1 MYSPSNTDTRSLST
15 TTAIIINQF
24 KLNFLSMPYLCI
36 FCMLFPQQTSTTQVR
51 TAREIN
57 TKMEG
62 FFMREIKNTKIIA
75 VDHGYGNIK
84 TANTV
89 MPTGITAYETE
100 PIFTGNILEYNGT
113 YYRIGEGHKEFI
125 PDKAM
130 DEDYYLLT
138 LMAVA
143 MELNVFSIQEADVH
157 LAAGLPLTWIRNQR
171 EEFRSYLLQNPEVSY
186 RFNNKDYHIR
196 FVGCSLYPQ
205 GYPAI
210 VNLLS
215 ALKGTNLLADIG
227 NGTMNILY
235 INNKKAQESRCW
247 TEKFGVNQCMIAAK
261 NAILDRFGV
270 KIEESTV
277 EQVLRFKAA
286 DISTPY
292 LDCITAVARQY
303 VADIFATLR
312 KYEYNPDLMRLY
324 VVGGGG
330 CLIRNFGT
338 YDESRVTIL
347 DDICAAAKGYEY
359 LVLMSLKRSFLY
371 NSNIRNSEKEG

>member
-1 MYSPSNTDTRSLST
+1 
-15 TTAIIINQF
+15 
-24 KLNFLSMPYLCI
+24 
-36 FCMLFPQQTSTTQVR
+36 
-51 TAREIN
+51 
-57 TKMEG
+57 
-62 FFMREIKNTKIIA
+62 MREFRNVKIIA

-89 MPTGITAYETE
+89 TPTGITAYETE
-100 PIFTGNILEYNGT
+100 PIFTGNILDYNGT

-143 MELNVFSIQEADVH
+143 RELNIFSIQEADVH
-157 LAAGLPLTWIRNQR
+157 LAAGLPLTWIRHQR
-171 EEFRSYLLQNPEVSY
+171 EEFRSYLLQNLEVSY

-210 VNLLS
+210 VNRLGD
-215 ALKGTNLLADIG
+215 LKGTNLLADIG

-247 TEKFGVNQCMIAAK
+247 TEKFGVNQCLIAAK

-270 KIEESTV
+270 KIEEATV

-286 DISTPY
+286 DISAPY
-292 LDCITAVARQY
+292 LNCITAVARQY
-303 VADIFATLR
+303 VANIFSTLR

-330 CLIRNFGT
+330 CMIRNFGM

-347 DDICAAAKGYEY
+347 DDICATAKGYEH
-359 LVLMSLKRSFLY
+359 LALMSLKR
-371 NSNIRNSEKEG
+371 RE

>member
-1 MYSPSNTDTRSLST
+1 
-15 TTAIIINQF
+15 
-24 KLNFLSMPYLCI
+24 
-36 FCMLFPQQTSTTQVR
+36 
-51 TAREIN
+51 
-57 TKMEG
+57 
-62 FFMREIKNTKIIA
+62 MREIRNTKIIA

-89 MPTGITAYETE
+89 TPTGITAYETE
-100 PIFTGNILEYNGT
+100 PIFTGNILEYNGI

-143 MELNVFSIQEADVH
+143 QELNVFSIHEADVH

-171 EEFRSYLLQNPEVSY
+171 EAFRSYLLQNPEV
-186 RFNNKDYHIR
+186 RFSFNSKNYHIR

-205 GYPAI
+205 GYPAV
-210 VNLLS
+210 VNHQS
-215 ALKGTNLLADIG
+215 PCRYRERNHEYPI
-227 NGTMNILY
+227 Y
-235 INNKKAQESRCW
+235 QQQKAQESRCW

-261 NAILDRFGV
+261 NAILNRFGV

-277 EQVLRFKAA
+277 EQILRFGTA
-286 DISTPY
+286 DIAAPY

-338 YDESRVTIL
+338 YDKARVTIL
-347 DDICAAAKGYEY
+347 DDICATAKGYEY
-359 LVLMSLKRSFLY
+359 LAQMTLKR
-371 NSNIRNSEKEG
+371 RE

>member
-1 MYSPSNTDTRSLST
+1 
-15 TTAIIINQF
+15 
-24 KLNFLSMPYLCI
+24 
-36 FCMLFPQQTSTTQVR
+36 
-51 TAREIN
+51 
-57 TKMEG
+57 
-62 FFMREIKNTKIIA
+62 MREIRNTKIIA

-89 MPTGITAYETE
+89 TSTGITAYETE

-125 PDKAM
+125 QDKAM

-143 MELNVFSIQEADVH
+143 RELNVFSIQEADVH

-186 RFNNKDYHIR
+186 HFNNKDYHIR

-210 VNLLS
+210 VNRLGD
-215 ALKGTNLLADIG
+215 LKGTNLLADIG

-261 NAILDRFGV
+261 NAILDRFGI
-270 KIEESTV
+270 KIEEATI

-286 DISTPY
+286 DIAVPY
-292 LDCITAVARQY
+292 LDCITSVARQY

-312 KYEYNPDLMRLY
+312 KYEYNADLMRLY

-330 CLIRNFGT
+330 CLLRNFGT

-347 DDICAAAKGYEY
+347 DDICATAKGYEY
-359 LVLMSLKRSFLY
+359 LALMILKR
-371 NSNIRNSEKEG
+371 RE

>member
-1 MYSPSNTDTRSLST
+1 MNVYNKKMQGYKKLKKLLYFTKLYPIFQFQLNFPSMSFSSNFRMLISQQSST
-15 TTAIIINQF
+15 TPVQPAE
-24 KLNFLSMPYLCI
+24 L
-36 FCMLFPQQTSTTQVR
+36 
-51 TAREIN
+51 IN
-57 TKMEG
+57 TKMEV
-62 FFMREIKNTKIIA
+62 FFMRELRNTKIIA
-75 VDHGYGNIK
+75 VDHGYGNMK

-89 MPTGITAYETE
+89 TPTGIKAYETE
-100 PIFTGNILEYNGT
+100 PIFTGNILEYNGI

-130 DEDYYLLT
+130 DEEYYLLT
-138 LMAVA
+138 LMAIA
-143 MELNVFSIQEADVH
+143 RELNVFSIREADVH

-171 EEFRSYLLQNPEVSY
+171 EAFRSYLLQNPEVHY
-186 RFNNKDYHIR
+186 RFNGKEYHLH

-210 VNLLS
+210 VNQLGNF
-215 ALKGTNLLADIG
+215 KGTNLLADIG

-247 TEKFGVNQCMIAAK
+247 TEKLGVNQCMIAVK
-261 NAILDRFGV
+261 NAVLDKFGV

-277 EQVLRFKAA
+277 EQILRFGTA
-286 DISTPY
+286 DISAPY
-292 LDCITAVARQY
+292 LDCISSIARQY
-303 VADIFATLR
+303 VAELFSTLR

-338 YDESRVTIL
+338 YDKSRVTII
-347 DDICAAAKGYEY
+347 DDICATAKGYESLAY
-359 LVLMSLKRSFLY
+359 MSLKR
-371 NSNIRNSEKEG
+371 RG